1 MKGKMKILPASI
13 EQILVEVK
21 KQFKEEPKIYQIFE
35 NCYTNTLDTTVK
47 SLEDGT
53 SYVIT

>member
-21 KQFKEEPKIYQIFE
+21 KQFKEEQIGRAH
-35 NCYTNTLDTTVK
+35 V
-47 SLEDGT
+47 
-53 SYVIT
+53 